1 MGRRDLEAPLFS
13 ASRHA
18 RAGRAQRAAVR
29 WSLEESLEEFGPGPD
44 RGYISSVPA
53 FGLEAINSVA
63 AFLVDSSWPDT
74 WRGVS
79 TICRRVTFTAS
90 S

>member
-29 WSLEESLEEFGPGPD
+29 WSLEESLEEANTEANTESRGGP
-44 RGYISSVPA
+44 SK
-53 FGLEAINSVA
+53 EK
-63 AFLVDSSWPDT
+63 
-74 WRGVS
+74 
-79 TICRRVTFTAS
+79 
-90 S
+90 